1 MCKGLE
7 IEFKNFS
14 LTLGENKILED
25 INLKIDS
32 GSIHCLIGPNGGGK
46 SSVVKSL
53 LCTSKIR
60 F

>member
-32 GSIHCLIGPNGGGK
+32 GSIH
-46 SSVVKSL
+46 
-53 LCTSKIR
+53 
-60 F
+60 